1 MCDEFTGSD
10 DDDEALARRG
20 VSRREFAALGA
31 AAAIAGWAYPA
42 GSEAA
47 SPVLTERT
55 VQVKTP
61 DGVADA
67 FFVHPAKGVHPG
79 IVLWPDIGGLRDA
92 FKAMARRLATSGYAV
107 MAVNQYYRSAPA
119 PVLDSFAQW
128 RTPEGQAKLKPMIA
142 AINPA
147 ATTSDAKAFIA
158 FLDGQKAVDRKRKIG
173 THGYCMGGPFT
184 VRTAA
189 ASPARVGAAASFHG
203 ANLVSDDPASPV
215 KLIAGTGA
223 AFLFAIARNDDARS
237 PGDKDALKAASLAAH
252 RPAEIEVYPA
262 DHGWCVPDSPV
273 YDKAAAEKAW
283 SRMLGLFAAL

>member
-1 MCDEFTGSD
+1 MCDEFTRS